1 MKKARLSVYLD
12 PEMMAQLAELADQ
25 KQQPKSLIAEAAI
38 MSFLTPDDADRR
50 EAALARRL
58 DLLTR
63 QGERLE
69 RDLWVAAET
78 LALFIRFWLTVTTPL
93 PENAQAAAQAKGRE
107 RFDSFLQ
114 TVGRRLAKGKSVLR
128 ELSFDGLSNGI
139 ARSENGGKHAIE
151 FQRGPAMKRKIS
163 GRLSEEIV
171 ERLETAAHRPGA
183 SKTTILEAALDRF
196 LDPGAETIDDAT
208 LLRRLDGMSR
218 QLEQLE
224 HDLKIVNEAVALH
237 ARYHLA
243 ITPPLPQSQQRAAC
257 ALGLEGPWRKPFG
270 RPHKPWDC

>member
-12 PEMMAQLAELADQ
+12 PEMMTQLTELAGR

-93 PENAQAAAQAKGRE
+93 PESAQAAAQAKGRE
-107 RFDSFLQ
+107 RFDAFLQ

-128 ELSFDGLSNGI
+128 ELSFDELSKGTVQ
-139 ARSENGGKHAIE
+139 K
-151 FQRGPAMKRKIS
+151 
-163 GRLSEEIV
+163 
-171 ERLETAAHRPGA
+171 
-183 SKTTILEAALDRF
+183 
-196 LDPGAETIDDAT
+196 
-208 LLRRLDGMSR
+208 
-218 QLEQLE
+218 
-224 HDLKIVNEAVALH
+224 
-237 ARYHLA
+237 
-243 ITPPLPQSQQRAAC
+243 
-257 ALGLEGPWRKPFG
+257 
-270 RPHKPWDC
+270 